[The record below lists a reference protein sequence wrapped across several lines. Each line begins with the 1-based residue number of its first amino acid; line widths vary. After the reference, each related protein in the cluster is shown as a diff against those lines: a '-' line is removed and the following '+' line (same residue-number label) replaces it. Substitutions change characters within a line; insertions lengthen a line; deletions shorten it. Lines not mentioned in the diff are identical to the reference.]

1 MCRYRLERAKEDLQA
16 ARVNHSSGLFKASI
30 NRSYY
35 AIFHSIRA
43 VNILD
48 GFDASNGV
56 IDLRERDTND
66 TKVDTDDTN
75 DTYEKAIL
83 NIIQNDPSVTQKSIG
98 KKLGISIATVKRI
111 MRSLQK
117 SGKMQREGSS
127 RNGSWVIINS
137 KE

>member
-83 NIIQNDPSVTQKSIG
+83 NIIQKDSSVTQKILERNSVF
-98 KKLGISIATVKRI
+98 L
-111 MRSLQK
+111 SLQ
-117 SGKMQREGSS
+117 
-127 RNGSWVIINS
+127 
-137 KE
+137 